1 MFSVT
6 GKAFYNNF
14 LILAILKLG
23 VSIIVFWWYLSC
35 RYFVLWV
42 DNNRFVLWTGFLM

>member
-1 MFSVT
+1 MFRVT

-23 VSIIVFWWYLSC
+23 VSIII
-35 RYFVLWV
+35 
-42 DNNRFVLWTGFLM
+42 FLVVSTL